1 MAFGTFYSLVSSSP
15 QTDGIR
21 MGSLPEG
28 ITTSLAAALKI
39 WWRLTYSFRGYS
51 RDICPQ

>member
-28 ITTSLAAALKI
+28 ITTSLAAAPENLVEI
-39 WWRLTYSFRGYS
+39 DLLLQGLL
-51 RDICPQ
+51 